1 MIDLEAVVALRAVAT
16 NGSVAAAADA
26 LGFTPSAVSQQIKRL
41 ERGTRVALL
50 ERAGR
55 GVVLTDA
62 GRHLVTSS
70 ATVLADLERLEADL
84 HLAGGVSAADGAP
97 RRVTGEVRI
106 GAFSTAVRGILVD
119 VLPRLRAEHPELRV
133 PMRESEPWETIALV
147 ASGQRDLGIVH
158 RWGGVALAMPDHLVE
173 TPLFTDVADVILRR
187 DHRLALAGVTELT
200 PADLAD
206 EEWIATFDS
215 TICRQWLRRLFDGVS
230 NAPRVVHESMEFENH
245 LGLVRAGLGVA
256 LVPRMGRPELH
267 PDLVAIP
274 TVRPASTR
282 GVSAVH
288 RRSQADS
295 PALQVVL
302 DAVREVAAAGL
313 GGSRGSQRENAL

>member
-16 NGSVAAAADA
+16 NGSVASAADA

-41 ERGTRVALL
+41 ERGTRIALL
-50 ERAGR
+50 ERVGR

-62 GRHLVTSS
+62 GRQLVTSS
-70 ATVLADLERLEADL
+70 ATVLADLERIEADL
-84 HLAGGVSAADGAP
+84 HLSGGMGAGAGSAV

-106 GAFSTAVRGILVD
+106 GAFSTAVRGLLID

-133 PMRESEPWETIALV
+133 PLRESEPWETVALV

-158 RWGGVALAMPDHLVE
+158 RWGGLALAMPEHLVE

-187 DHRLALAGVTELT
+187 EHPLAGRTELT
-200 PADLAD
+200 PTDLAG

-230 NAPRVVHESMEFENH
+230 NAPRIVHESMEFENH
-245 LGLVRAGLGVA
+245 LELVRAGLGVA
-256 LVPRMGRPELH
+256 LVPRMGRPPLH
-267 PDLVAIP
+267 PDLVAVP

-282 GVSAVH
+282 DIAAVH

-295 PALQVVL
+295 PALQAVL
-302 DAVREVAAAGL
+302 DAVRAATLGRAG
-313 GGSRGSQRENAL
+313 

>member
-41 ERGTRVALL
+41 ERGTRIVLL
-50 ERAGR
+50 ERVGR

-70 ATVLADLERLEADL
+70 STVLADLERIEADL
-84 HLAGGVSAADGAP
+84 HLAGSIGNAE
-97 RRVTGEVRI
+97 RRVAGEVRI
-106 GAFSTAVRGILVD
+106 GAFSTAVRGILTD
-119 VLPRLRAEHPELRV
+119 VLPRLRAQHSGLRV
-133 PMRESEPWETIALV
+133 PLRESEPWETIALV

-158 RWGGVALAMPDHLVE
+158 RWGGVVLAVPEHLVE

-187 DHRLALAGVTELT
+187 DHPLADRTELSPIDLAG
-200 PADLAD
+200 

-230 NAPRVVHESMEFENH
+230 NAPRIVHESMEFENH
-245 LGLVRAGLGVA
+245 VELVRAGLGVA
-256 LVPRMGRPELH
+256 LVPRMGRPPLH

-282 GVSAVH
+282 DISAVH

-295 PALQVVL
+295 PALQAVL
-302 DAVREVAAAGL
+302 DAIHTDAMGRTG
-313 GGSRGSQRENAL
+313 

>member
-1 MIDLEAVVALRAVAT
+1 MIDLEAVVALRSVAT
-16 NGSVAAAADA
+16 NGSVAAAAAA

-62 GRHLVTSS
+62 GRQLVTSS
-70 ATVLADLERLEADL
+70 ATVLADLERIEADL
-84 HLAGGVSAADGAP
+84 HLAGGSTGTCGAE

-106 GAFSTAVRGILVD
+106 GAFSTAVRGILTE

-133 PMRESEPWETIALV
+133 PLRESEPWETIALV

-158 RWGGVALAMPDHLVE
+158 RWGGVALAMPEHLVE

-187 DHRLALAGVTELT
+187 DHPLALAGAVELT
-200 PADLAD
+200 PVDLAG

-230 NAPRVVHESMEFENH
+230 NAPRIVHESMEFENH
-245 LGLVRAGLGVA
+245 LELVRAGLGVA
-256 LVPRMGRPELH
+256 LVPRMGRPPMH

-295 PALQVVL
+295 PALQAVL
-302 DAVREVAAAGL
+302 DAIREVSVGRAI
-313 GGSRGSQRENAL
+313 

>member
-41 ERGTRVALL
+41 ERGTSVALL
-50 ERAGR
+50 ERVGR

-62 GRHLVTSS
+62 ARHLVTSS
-70 ATVLADLERLEADL
+70 ASVLADLERLEADL
-84 HLAGGVSAADGAP
+84 HLAGGVATDGAGGNA
-97 RRVTGEVRI
+97 RRRITGEVRI
-106 GAFSTAVRGILVD
+106 GAFSTAVRGLLVD
-119 VLPRLRAEHPELRV
+119 VLPRLRDGHPDLRT
-133 PMRESEPWETIALV
+133 PLRESEPWETIALV

-158 RWGGVALAMPDHLVE
+158 RWGGVALAMPDHLIE

-187 DHRLALAGVTELT
+187 EHPLALSGALELT
-200 PADLAD
+200 PLDLAD
-206 EEWIATFDS
+206 EPWIATFDS

-245 LGLVRAGLGVA
+245 LELVRAGLGVA
-256 LVPRMGRPELH
+256 LVPRMGRPPLH
-267 PDLVAIP
+267 PDLVAVP
-274 TVRPASTR
+274 TARPVSTR

-295 PALQVVL
+295 PALQAVL
-302 DAVREVAAAGL
+302 DAVRSVAAE
-313 GGSRGSQRENAL
+313 REPVTR

>member
-84 HLAGGVSAADGAP
+84 HLAGGAAGPEGAG
-97 RRVTGEVRI
+97 RRPVTGEVRI
-106 GAFSTAVRGILVD
+106 GAFSTAVRGILVE

-133 PMRESEPWETIALV
+133 PTRESEPWETIALV

-158 RWGGVALAMPDHLVE
+158 RWGAVALAMPDHLIE

-187 DHRLALAGVTELT
+187 DHPLADRAELE
-200 PADLAD
+200 PIDLAD
-206 EEWIATFDS
+206 EQWIATFDS

-230 NAPRVVHESMEFENH
+230 NAPRIVHESMEFENH
-245 LGLVRAGLGVA
+245 LELVRAGLGVA

-267 PDLVAIP
+267 PELVAIP

-302 DAVREVAAAGL
+302 DAVREVATHGAA
-313 GGSRGSQRENAL
+313 AA

>member
-62 GRHLVTSS
+62 GRQLVTSS
-70 ATVLADLERLEADL
+70 ATVLAELERIEADL
-84 HLAGGVSAADGAP
+84 HLAGGPAADRGP
-97 RRVTGEVRI
+97 VVGEVRI
-106 GAFSTAVRGILVD
+106 GVFSTAVRGLLVD
-119 VLPRLRAEHPELRV
+119 VLPKLRAEHPELRV
-133 PMRESEPWETIALV
+133 PLRESEPWETIALV

-187 DHRLALAGVTELT
+187 DHPLAAAASLT
-200 PADLAD
+200 PTDLAD
-206 EEWIATFDS
+206 EDWIATFDS

-230 NAPRVVHESMEFENH
+230 NAPRIVHESMEFENH
-245 LGLVRAGLGVA
+245 LELVRAGLGVA
-256 LVPRMGRPELH
+256 LVPRMGRPVLH

-274 TVRPASTR
+274 TAQPASTR

-302 DAVREVAAAGL
+302 DSVREFAADWAAEQLSVTAPAVAP
-313 GGSRGSQRENAL
+313 